1 MADWSAST
9 GCGWG
14 DGMGSS
20 APTTAGQRLGNIALW
35 AMTILVLA
43 FLILPILVIVPLSF
57 SAGSFLTFPLPGLSA
72 QWYGELL
79 GSERWLSSLRNSLV
93 VAGATTVLATGLGT
107 LAALGLARARFPGRP
122 FVMGLLISPMVVPD
136 VIVAVG
142 VYFFYALLGLTGS
155 LVGLTLAHTAL
166 AVPFVV
172 ITVSATL
179 HGFDLNLSRAAASL
193 GAGPITAFFRI
204 TLPLILPGVVS
215 GALLAFV
222 TSFDE
227 VVVALFLTGP
237 QERTLPRQMFDGIR
251 ENISPVIA
259 AAATL
264 LIVLAALL
272 MVAVELLRRRG
283 KRLRGL
289 R

>member
-1 MADWSAST
+1 MRPILNLPPHA
-9 GCGWG
+9 
-14 DGMGSS
+14 
-20 APTTAGQRLGNIALW
+20 TAAQRAWHVGLW
-35 AMTILVLA
+35 AITVLVLG

-57 SAGSFLTFPLPGLSA
+57 SSGSFLNFPLPGLSLR
-72 QWYGELL
+72 WYQELL
-79 GSERWLSSLRNSLV
+79 GSERWLSSLRNSVV
-93 VAGATTVLATGLGT
+93 VACAATLLATVLGT
-107 LAALGLARARFPGRP
+107 LAALGLQRARFPGRS
-122 FVMGLLISPMVVPD
+122 LLLALVISPMVVPL

-142 VYFFYALLGLTGS
+142 VYFFYAPLGLTGS
-155 LVGLTLAHTAL
+155 LIGLTLAHTAL

-179 HGFDLNLSRAAASL
+179 QGFDATLSRAAASL
-193 GAGPITAFFRI
+193 GADPATAFFRV
-204 TLPLILPGVVS
+204 TLPIILPGVVS
-215 GALLAFV
+215 GALFAFV

-264 LIVLAALL
+264 LIALSVLL
-272 MVAVELLRRRG
+272 MTVMEALRRRG
-283 KRLRGL
+283 ERLRGI

>member
-1 MADWSAST
+1 MRIE
-9 GCGWG
+9 
-14 DGMGSS
+14 
-20 APTTAGQRLGNIALW
+20 RLPPYATPLERAWHYTLW
-35 AMTILVLA
+35 LICAVVMA
-43 FLILPILVIVPLSF
+43 FLVLPILVIVPLSF
-57 SAGSFLTFPLPGLSA
+57 SSGTFLTFPLPGFSLRWYEEFFTSA
-72 QWYGELL
+72 PWQL
-79 GSERWLSSLRNSLV
+79 SLRNSLI
-93 VAGATTVLATGLGT
+93 VAAATTALATVLGT
-107 LAALGLARARFPGRP
+107 LASLGLARASFPGK
-122 FVMGLLISPMVVPD
+122 GLLMAVLISPMVVPL

-142 VYFFYALLGLTGS
+142 VYFFFAPLGLTSS
-155 LVGLTLAHTAL
+155 LVGLALAHTAL

-179 HGFDLNLSRAAASL
+179 QGLDPNQARAAASL
-193 GAGPITAFFRI
+193 GASPAVAFFRI
-204 TLPLILPGVVS
+204 TLQLILPGVVS
-215 GALLAFV
+215 GALFAFV

-264 LIVLAALL
+264 LIILSVAL
-272 MVAVELLRRRG
+272 MTVMEGLRRRG
-283 KRLRGL
+283 ERLRGL